1 MRTLR
6 TGIWIKTR
14 PSMVNRQSSIVE
26 QGQNAPHASPLTPYA
41 SRASGGFT
49 LIEML
54 AVLALFGVALAI
66 IVPRFG
72 IGDPLAQTSRQFVG
86 LLHAVKAKAPTTQK
100 SWRLY
105 LDVDQRTF
113 WTTVMEPDGERTP
126 TDAALAER
134 FLLPPAVRFLEV
146 MTLRQGTF
154 QSGQGYLQVLPTGQ
168 MEPGVIHLADDGQ
181 NVVAI
186 QIRPVTGQIRLWEQR
201 IELKPADPIPER
213 LRPLLQ
219 PFGTMTSKP
228 SARVGF
234 DTVRRETTA

>member
-1 MRTLR
+1 
-6 TGIWIKTR
+6 
-14 PSMVNRQSSIVE
+14 MVNRQSSFVE
-26 QGQNAPHASPLTPYA
+26 QGQKAHHA

-54 AVLALFGVALAI
+54 AVLALFGVALAM

-86 LLHAVKAKAPTTQK
+86 LLHAVKAKAPATQK
-100 SWRLY
+100 SWRLH

-113 WTTVMEPDGERTP
+113 WATVMEPDGERP
-126 TDAALAER
+126 PADAALAER
-134 FLLPPAVRFLEV
+134 ITLPPSVRFTEI

-154 QSGQGYLQVLPTGQ
+154 QSGAGYFQVLPAGQ
-168 MEPGVIHLADDGQ
+168 MEPGVIHLADDRQ

-186 QIRPVTGQIRLWEQR
+186 QIRPVTGQVRLWEQR
-201 IELKPADPIPER
+201 FEAKPAPPIPER

-219 PFGTMTSKP
+219 PLGPLTPKP
-228 SARVGF
+228 SASAGF
-234 DTVRRETTA
+234 DTVRRGATA